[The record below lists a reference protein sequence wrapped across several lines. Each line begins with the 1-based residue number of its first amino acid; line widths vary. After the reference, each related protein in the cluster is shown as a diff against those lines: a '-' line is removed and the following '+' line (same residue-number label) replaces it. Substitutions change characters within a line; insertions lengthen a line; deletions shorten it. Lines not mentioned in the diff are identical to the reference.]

1 MLKCEFQAVSN
12 ETTVTRAGESWTAY
26 SSQFTIPRPPQN
38 NELCQRN
45 PTLLR
50 RRARRSNEFSGGR
63 RNFCY
68 LSHAYLYRR
77 SSHTGQR
84 HLDHR
89 GVARVS
95 GQCRG
100 VLEEGA
106 WLRRHPLATGVRERG
121 GGTVGRAGP
130 ASYSPG
136 DVHAP
141 GSVSVS
147 CRNATFHFWQKTFRD
162 SRRRIDKRAT
172 VVAAGNRRS
181 HAGAVHNRHLRWF
194 FRWRN
199 GDPHARFA
207 GHDKDGRHSQDEC
220 GKESAR
226 CGDQW
231 RCRCHVH
238 HWWRGALAPG
248 YRHDRGRGDWRL
260 QWRSSGAETRS
271 KARARLCNCGWLWD
285 DRVLFVA
292 VLKTIVNCE

>member
-1 MLKCEFQAVSN
+1 MLKCEFQAVSI

-26 SSQFTIPRPPQN
+26 SSQFTIPRAPLN
-38 NELCQRN
+38 NELCQCN
-45 PTLLR
+45 PALLR
-50 RRARRSNEFSGGR
+50 RRDCRSNEFSGGR
-63 RNFCY
+63 RNFRY

-95 GQCRG
+95 CQRRG

-106 WLRRHPLATGVRERG
+106 WHCHHPLATGGRERG

-141 GSVSVS
+141 GPISFSS
-147 CRNATFHFWQKTFRD
+147 RNAAFHIRQKTFRD

-181 HAGAVHNRHLRWF
+181 HAGAVRNRHL
-194 FRWRN
+194 
-199 GDPHARFA
+199 
-207 GHDKDGRHSQDEC
+207 
-220 GKESAR
+220 
-226 CGDQW
+226 
-231 RCRCHVH
+231 
-238 HWWRGALAPG
+238 
-248 YRHDRGRGDWRL
+248 
-260 QWRSSGAETRS
+260 
-271 KARARLCNCGWLWD
+271 
-285 DRVLFVA
+285 
-292 VLKTIVNCE
+292 